1 MKTRILLTQIYLS
14 VESATFIT
22 TDRRSYHLALTS
34 TPGTAMAALSW
45 TYPQDALIAIR
56 RQQAETQA
64 AAPVAAGLAVDSLN
78 FGYAITGDTP
88 PWRPLRAFDD
98 GQKVYIQFPAGIGQ
112 GDLPP
117 LFLVG
122 PDGSPRLVNYQYRAP
137 YYVVDRLFG
146 AVELRLG
153 GQDDA
158 KIVRISRNDVKAV
171 RGAR

>member
-98 GQKVYIQFPAGIGQ
+98 GRQTFIQFPATLAVGEA
-112 GDLPP
+112 PP
-117 LFLVG
+117 LFVLDEKG
-122 PDGSPRLVNYQYRAP
+122 EAQLVNYRLQGRF
-137 YYVVDRLFG
+137 YVVDRLFDRAELWLG
-146 AVELRLG
+146 AKR
-153 GQDDA
+153 QQ
-158 KIVRISRNDVKAV
+158 IVRISRTGESGQ
-171 RGAR
+171 RRRES